1 MEPIITVS
9 SLRKTFG
16 TIHAVDGI
24 SFSVPQGSLFAFLGP
39 NGAGKSTTIDMIC
52 TLTAFDGG
60 SAKIAGY
67 TLGTQDSLI
76 RSSIGAVFQDSLLD
90 NLLTVKENLWIR
102 GSFYGL
108 PREVLRDNIQM
119 AVQATGVGDL
129 LDRPYGKLSGGQRR
143 RCDIARALAN
153 APKVLFLDEPT
164 NGVDPVSRRDFW
176 RILYQLLREK
186 VTIIVSTAYLD
197 EAERCNR
204 LALIHRGKLLATG
217 TPEEVKRLMRGS
229 ILEVRCSQPRRAA
242 AVLRQKLAAE
252 SVGLFGD
259 RVHVVSADA
268 DGTAADV
275 RAILAQGN
283 LPFLGIRPI
292 EPSLEDVFVSVL
304 GQENGGRKS

>member
-164 NGVDPVSRRDFW
+164 TGLDPQTRRNVWD
-176 RILYQLLREK
+176 
-186 VTIIVSTAYLD
+186 TITALQKKTGMTVFLTTHYME
-197 EAERCNR
+197 EAS
-204 LALIHRGKLLATG
+204 LADQVVMIDHGKIIAQG
-217 TPEEVKRLMRGS
+217 TPQQLKERYTTDRLMLFAKDAEAVCARLDGLSVRYERLCGGRVEISLASTMDALPILDQISGMLEGFEVVAGS
-229 ILEVRCSQPRRAA
+229 M
-242 AVLRQKLAAE
+242 
-252 SVGLFGD
+252 D
-259 RVHVVSADA
+259 
-268 DGTAADV
+268 
-275 RAILAQGN
+275 
-283 LPFLGIRPI
+283 
-292 EPSLEDVFVSVL
+292 DVFLSVF
-304 GQENGGRKS
+304 GKEMRE